1 MTATLWEG
9 EGILNKLTLA
19 VIVQYLVGVDKLS
32 ILLKH
37 VDSREH
43 IRVEP
48 VLDLVISA
56 EVCHYEILE
65 VGF

>member
-1 MTATLWEG
+1 MTAPLRER

-56 EVCHYEILE
+56 EVCHNEILE

>member
-1 MTATLWEG
+1 MTATLWEW

-56 EVCHYEILE
+56 EVSHNEILE
-65 VGF
+65 MGF